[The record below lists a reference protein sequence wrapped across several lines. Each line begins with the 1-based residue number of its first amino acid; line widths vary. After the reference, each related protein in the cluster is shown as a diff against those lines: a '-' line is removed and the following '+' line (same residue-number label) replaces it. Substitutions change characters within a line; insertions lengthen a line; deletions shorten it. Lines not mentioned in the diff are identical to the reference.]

1 MIARGSDAEIRVE
14 PARRRAHETKIVM
27 LVGPRSRVRPTRG
40 AFAALASLSE
50 RASAG
55 RSCFRTARGRVR
67 HHDVLSSS
75 VEAQEHACRHPKGLT
90 PDPKTIRR
98 EQIQVLIGAA
108 RDIEHSS
115 HDGSWHPPTW

>member
-55 RSCFRTARGRVR
+55 RSCFRTARGQQCDGGQVCEPIGFLGA
-67 HHDVLSSS
+67 DQKYFELEV
-75 VEAQEHACRHPKGLT
+75 GLCE
-90 PDPKTIRR
+90 D
-98 EQIQVLIGAA
+98 
-108 RDIEHSS
+108 D
-115 HDGSWHPPTW
+115 